1 VTASLQRPLGGR
13 GRGGTRLERVS
24 PARRTHRTAARK
36 LTSGW
41 LGRVSPARRAHRTA
55 ARKLLHGRSPRRPA
69 AVEALDAVAVAL
81 GRGIVAGV
89 AATAAM
95 TVATTAEMKLRGREP
110 STAPAKVAGRLLGVK
125 PRKRSGD
132 RFATVAHLAA
142 GTSLGTTRG
151 LLDVAGV
158 HGRAAPAAF
167 FAVAWTPDLVVVP
180 AAGAAPPPWRWGMT
194 ELAIS
199 AAHHAIYAAAG
210 ERTYRALASG
220 A

>member
-1 VTASLQRPLGGR
+1 M
-13 GRGGTRLERVS
+13 RL
-24 PARRTHRTAARK
+24 RRARK
-36 LTSGW
+36 
-41 LGRVSPARRAHRTA
+41 
-55 ARKLLHGRSPRRPA
+55 RPA
-69 AVEALDAVAVAL
+69 AVEALDAVAIAL

-95 TVATTAEMKLRGREP
+95 TVASTAEMTLREREP

-125 PRKRSGD
+125 PRKRAGQ

-158 HGRAAPAAF
+158 SDRAAPAAF
-167 FAVAWTPDLVVVP
+167 FAIAWLPDLVVVP
-180 AAGAAPPPWRWGMT
+180 AAGAAPPPWRWGT
-194 ELAIS
+194 LELAIS
-199 AAHHAIYAAAG
+199 AAHHAVYAAAG
-210 ERTYRALASG
+210 ERVYRALANG